1 MTDQVSRSIPGWTH
15 VYSGKVRDIYVPA
28 EPGVD
33 AAPDTY
39 LMVASDRISA
49 YDFVL
54 PTQIPDKGKVL
65 TQMSLW
71 WFEQL
76 ADIVPNHLISTDVPE
91 EVAGRAMIT
100 RRLTMFPIECVV
112 RGYLTGSGMA
122 EYKQTGAVC
131 GVELP
136 EGLVEASRLDEPIF
150 TPAAKAEV
158 GEHDENITFEDM
170 ASRVGETQ
178 ARALRRLTI
187 DAYERARDIAAERGI
202 IIADTKLEFGVSPD
216 AGEGDIVLAD
226 EVFTPDSSRF
236 WPADSY
242 REGEV
247 QPSFDKQYVRD
258 WLTSPASGW
267 DKKSGELP
275 PELPEDVIAKTRDRY
290 IAAYEQLTGK
300 VWDF

>member
-1 MTDQVSRSIPGWTH
+1 MNDQLSRSIPGWTH
-15 VYSGKVRDIYVPA
+15 VYSGKVRDIYIPA
-28 EPGVD
+28 APSADV
-33 AAPDTY
+33 APDTY

-65 TQMSLW
+65 TQLSLW

-131 GVELP
+131 GIELP

-170 ASRVGETQ
+170 AERVGESK
-178 ARALRRLTI
+178 ARSLRRLTI
-187 DAYERARDIAAERGI
+187 EAYERARDIAAERGI

-236 WPADSY
+236 WPAESY

-275 PELPEDVIAKTRDRY
+275 PQLPEDVIAKTRDRY

>member
-1 MTDQVSRSIPGWTH
+1 MSDQLSRSIPGWTH
-15 VYSGKVRDIYVPA
+15 VYSGKVRDIYIPA
-28 EPGVD
+28 EPSADV
-33 AAPDTY
+33 APDTY

-65 TQMSLW
+65 TQLSLW

-112 RGYLTGSGMA
+112 RGYLTGSGMV
-122 EYKQTGAVC
+122 EYKETGAVC
-131 GVELP
+131 GIKLP

-170 ASRVGETQ
+170 ASRVGEGK

-187 DAYERARDIAAERGI
+187 EAYERARDIATERGI

-236 WPADSY
+236 WPAESY

>member
-1 MTDQVSRSIPGWTH
+1 MSDQLSRSIPGWTH
-15 VYSGKVRDIYVPA
+15 VYSGKVRDIYIPA
-28 EPGVD
+28 GPDTGS
-33 AAPDTY
+33 APDTY
-39 LMVASDRISA
+39 LMVTSDRISA

-65 TQMSLW
+65 TQLSLW

-76 ADIVPNHLISTDVPE
+76 ADIVPNHLISTDVPD

-170 ASRVGETQ
+170 ASRVGEGK

-187 DAYERARDIAAERGI
+187 EAYERARDIAAERGI
-202 IIADTKLEFGVSPD
+202 IIADTKLEFGVSPE

-236 WPADSY
+236 WPAESY

-258 WLTSPASGW
+258 WLTSPESGW

-275 PELPEDVIAKTRDRY
+275 PPLPEDVIAKTRDRY